1 MIRLKNVSKKFDH
14 RGIAGVTDINLDIK
28 KGEVFCLMGP
38 NGSGKTTLLN
48 LISKEITPDQGT
60 LETEDGIAFFKSS
73 RENENDSLNV
83 QKYLIQKNT
92 LDIPDEKKLQMARD
106 FADIFEFTFQLRQN
120 FGQLSAGQK
129 QKVELA
135 AVLVSQPS
143 LILLDEPFNHLDPFT
158 RQDIFQTFFEYLNH
172 KEISIL
178 WVTHNFDEAFKYSHR
193 MGFMNFGKLVQTGSP
208 LDVLSKPRDLFV
220 AKFLGHEN
228 FVTVTKDDDQW
239 ITPWGPLKMDY
250 PGNEAILIVPETA
263 WVKGPSPLT
272 TTINKAWTT
281 LQGKKFEIQSGSLRF
296 TIQSNSYTL
305 SDQDAL
311 ALVPD
316 FSRVFFIPL

>member
-28 KGEVFCLMGP
+28 RGEVFCLMGP

-48 LISKEITPDQGT
+48 LISKEITQDQGT
-60 LETEDGIAFFKSS
+60 LETESEIAFFKSS
-73 RENENDSLNV
+73 RQDENDSLNV

-92 LDIPDEKKLQMARD
+92 LDIPDEKKLQLARD

-135 AVLVSQPS
+135 AILVNQPS

-158 RQDIFQTFFEYLNH
+158 RQDIFQTFFEYLSH
-172 KEISIL
+172 KEISVL
-178 WVTHNFDEAFKYSHR
+178 WVTHSFEEAFKYAHR
-193 MGFMNFGKLVQTGSP
+193 MGFMNFGKLVQTGTP
-208 LDVLSKPRDLFV
+208 FEVLSNPRDLFV

-228 FVTVTKDDDQW
+228 FVTVSKSDGQW
-239 ITPWGPLKMDY
+239 ATPWGPLSLDH
-250 PGNEAILIVPETA
+250 PGSEAILVIPETA
-263 WVKGPSPLT
+263 WIEGTSSLSGR
-272 TTINKAWTT
+272 INKSWTT
-281 LQGKKFEIQSGSLRF
+281 LQGRKFDIQFDSYRF
-296 TIQSNSYTL
+296 IVQSSSYTL

-311 ALVPD
+311 VMIPD

>member
-14 RGIAGVTDINLDIK
+14 RGIAGVTDVNLDIK

-48 LISKEITPDQGT
+48 LISKEIAPDQGS
-60 LETEDGIAFFKSS
+60 LEAESEIAFFKSS
-73 RENENDSLNV
+73 RQDEIDSLNV
-83 QKYLIQKNT
+83 QKFLIQKNT
-92 LDIPDEKKLQMARD
+92 LDIPDEKKLQLARD

-120 FGQLSAGQK
+120 FDQLSAGQK

-135 AVLVSQPS
+135 AILVNQPS

-158 RQDIFQTFFEYLNH
+158 RQDIFQTFFEYLSH
-172 KEISIL
+172 KEISVL
-178 WVTHNFDEAFKYSHR
+178 WVTHNFEEAFKYSHR

-208 LDVLSKPRDLFV
+208 SEVLSKPRDLFV

-228 FVTVTKDDDQW
+228 FVTVTKEKDQW
-239 ITPWGPLKMDY
+239 ITPWGPLDLDY
-250 PGNEAILIVPETA
+250 PGQEAILVIPETA
-263 WVKGPSPLT
+263 WVIGSSPFSS
-272 TTINKAWTT
+272 TINKSWTT
-281 LQGKKFEIQSGSLRF
+281 LQGKKLEIQSGSYRF
-296 TIQSNSYTL
+296 IIQSSSYSLT
-305 SDQDAL
+305 DQDAR